1 MDAAPSLHPAP
12 WSSLPLPLRNAVA
25 PGLAPSGSGS
35 APQARAL
42 GFRPPE
48 PLSAPSRQP
57 GGEVVLQELRG
68 HAGAVRAVAVSQDHS
83 WLVPAGDDGTVTVWR
98 TRSMPGQPLTSPR
111 AVDAPDKP
119 AIGTV
124 MSSSGS
130 LCLCALD
137 NASAVAAGSAAGGIY
152 LLRSDAGAL
161 APLRGQLLNG
171 RAAGGEQA
179 AMARKEAGG
188 AVEANG
194 DAAVGGR
201 SGPRLDRAV

>member
-1 MDAAPSLHPAP
+1 
-12 WSSLPLPLRNAVA
+12 
-25 PGLAPSGSGS
+25 
-35 APQARAL
+35 
-42 GFRPPE
+42 
-48 PLSAPSRQP
+48 
-57 GGEVVLQELRG
+57 
-68 HAGAVRAVAVSQDHS
+68 
-83 WLVPAGDDGTVTVWR
+83 
-98 TRSMPGQPLTSPR
+98 
-111 AVDAPDKP
+111 
-119 AIGTV
+119 

>member
-1 MDAAPSLHPAP
+1 
-12 WSSLPLPLRNAVA
+12 
-25 PGLAPSGSGS
+25 
-35 APQARAL
+35 
-42 GFRPPE
+42 
-48 PLSAPSRQP
+48 
-57 GGEVVLQELRG
+57 
-68 HAGAVRAVAVSQDHS
+68 
-83 WLVPAGDDGTVTVWR
+83 
-98 TRSMPGQPLTSPR
+98 MPGQPLPSPR
-111 AVDAPDKP
+111 AVDAPGKP
-119 AIGTV
+119 ALGTV